1 MFDWLNKEENVF
13 LTNKHVWIVSNKF
26 VFLFFSFFMSSQS
39 DNLYL
44 KLDRSSIKSESNSG
58 TNLFEEYN
66 LVNELA
72 KAKTKVFWKYV

>member
-1 MFDWLNKEENVF
+1 
-13 LTNKHVWIVSNKF
+13 
-26 VFLFFSFFMSSQS
+26 MSSQS

-58 TNLFEEYN
+58 TNLFEKYN

-72 KAKTKVFWKYV
+72 KAKTKVFYKYVYRKLESIIRLFIGVKTICICK